1 MKQATE
7 LVINSTLVTDK
18 YEAIFY
24 EFVLDEGLKVEEC
37 GFVESLTQKRMRAVK
52 NPVVDLTGMLF
63 ELNHVRVNPRV
74 DNTLILA
81 RLARSLEESGV
92 SITHPARG
100 DDMSVC
106 FRPLGELS
114 DVVRFYV
121 NLEGRLTFLSSS
133 VKLQVVPS
141 N

>member
-24 EFVLDEGLKVEEC
+24 EFVLDEGLKVTEC
-37 GFVESLTQKRMRAVK
+37 GFVESLSQKRMRSVK
-52 NPVVDLTGMLF
+52 DPVMDLARMLF

-81 RLARSLEESGV
+81 RLARALEESGV
-92 SITHPARG
+92 SITHPPRG

-106 FRPLGELS
+106 FKPLGELS
-114 DVVRFYV
+114 DVVRFYI
-121 NLEGRLTFLSSS
+121 NHEGRLTFLSSS
-133 VKLQVVPS
+133 VKLHVVS
-141 N
+141 